1 VVVVE
6 MGAIVPQPAQ
16 TAEVVAE
23 GHMAV
28 PVALVQQDKG
38 LVAV

>member
-1 VVVVE
+1 MEV
-6 MGAIVPQPAQ
+6 IVPQTAQ

-23 GHMAV
+23 V
-28 PVALVQQDKG
+28 PMVVLVAQGQQDKG